1 VAEAEQTELEEN
13 LGYAYKDRN
22 LLRRA
27 LSHRSRTPEDSNE
40 RLEFLG
46 DAVLTFVITSALF
59 DHLDLDEGE
68 MTKVRVSLVNRSSL
82 FEVARN
88 IDVGAAVRLGSGEE
102 QAGGRRKESIL
113 ADTMEAILGALFLD
127 GGLDETQRIIMQHW
141 GPLIADRITSPGE
154 HDYKTRLQEV
164 LAKTGRHPEY
174 SVRAG
179 GPEHAR
185 VFTASVSDGDVEL
198 GHGMGTSKKRA
209 EQEAARRALLMVPD
223 EVDA

>member
-1 VAEAEQTELEEN
+1 VAEAERSELEER
-13 LGYAYKDRN
+13 LGYTFKERD

-27 LSHRSRTPEDSNE
+27 LSHRSRTPEASNE

-46 DAVLTFVITSALF
+46 DAVLTFVVTAALF
-59 DHLDLDEGE
+59 DHSDLDEGE
-68 MTKVRVSLVNRSSL
+68 MTKVRVSLVNRASL
-82 FEVARN
+82 VEVARS

-102 QAGGRRKESIL
+102 QAGGRRKASIL
-113 ADTMEAILGALFLD
+113 ADTMEAILGALYLD
-127 GGLDETQRIIMQHW
+127 GGLDEARRVILLHW
-141 GPLIADRITSPGE
+141 EPLIADRITSPGE

-164 LAKTGRHPEY
+164 LARTGRYPEY

-185 VFTASVSDGDVEL
+185 VFTASVGDGESEL

-223 EVDA
+223 DVNA